1 MRFYYYWVA
10 VLVLVLDFVTKK
22 LIETKLEIGDQISI
36 IGNFF
41 SSLRIEIA
49 VLHLASCKSKDCFL
63 SLLPLSLFWVSFGT
77 YRHRENQ
84 LSLGC

>member
-49 VLHLASCKSKDCFL
+49 VLHLASCKSKDCFYHYYRYHC
-63 SLLPLSLFWVSFGT
+63 FGYHLVHT
-77 YRHRENQ
+77 GIEKI
-84 LSLGC
+84 S